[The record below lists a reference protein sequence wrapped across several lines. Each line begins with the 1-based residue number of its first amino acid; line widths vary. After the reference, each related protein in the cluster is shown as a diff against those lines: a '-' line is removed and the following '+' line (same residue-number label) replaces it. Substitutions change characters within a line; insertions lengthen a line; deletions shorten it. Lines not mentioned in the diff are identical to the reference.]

1 MTEPDPHPEPGPDAG
16 IDEIQ
21 ADIERTRDHLGET
34 VGALS
39 SKLDVKQRAKQ
50 KAADTRELIVEK
62 AHAVQAMG
70 SGLSAAAVNV
80 ATDDKGS
87 VKPVVP
93 LTVVAVVG
101 VILGIVIWKRRH

>member
-1 MTEPDPHPEPGPDAG
+1 MN
-16 IDEIQ
+16 EIQ
-21 ADIERTRDHLGET
+21 ADVERTRDHLGET

-50 KAADTRELIVEK
+50 RASDTRELIAEK

-70 SGLSAAAVNV
+70 SGLTATAVNV

-93 LTVVAVVG
+93 STVVAVVG